1 MEARAR
7 APQLILLPV
16 RTTFI
21 VVTFALALALNLL
34 PWTGFAVLVKPD
46 FVALVVLYW
55 CVEQPRKVG
64 FLTAWALGLVM
75 DVADGAL
82 FGQHALA
89 YTVLAF
95 AAIVLHRRIQGFPMR
110 HQFWHVLALLTLNQL
125 IVLGLRMAAGAPF
138 PGIAYFLPALLG
150 ALLWAPLSALMRMP
164 RIPKS
169 DPDQI

>member
-1 MEARAR
+1 METRNS
-7 APQLILLPV
+7 PQLILLPV
-16 RTTFI
+16 RPGFI
-21 VVTFALALALNLL
+21 ALTLAAALALNLM
-34 PWTGFAVLVKPD
+34 PWSGLAMLVKPD

-55 CVEQPRKVG
+55 CVNQPRKVG
-64 FLTAWALGLVM
+64 FFVAFVLGLVM

-95 AAIVLHRRIQGFPMR
+95 AAIVLHRRIQSFPMKF
-110 HQFWHVLALLTLNQL
+110 QFWHVLVLLVLNEL
-125 IVLGLRMAAGAPF
+125 IVLGLRLAAGGQP
-138 PGIAYFLPALLG
+138 PGPAYFASALAGAALWPWLCALLR
-150 ALLWAPLSALMRMP
+150 LP

>member
-1 MEARAR
+1 METRTS
-7 APQLILLPV
+7 PQLILLPV
-16 RTTFI
+16 RPGFI
-21 VVTFALALALNLL
+21 ALTLAAALALNLM
-34 PWTGFAVLVKPD
+34 PWSGLAMLVKPD

-55 CVEQPRKVG
+55 CVNQPRKVG
-64 FLTAWALGLVM
+64 FFIAFTLGLVM

-95 AAIVLHRRIQGFPMR
+95 AALVLHRRIQSFPMKF
-110 HQFWHVLALLTLNQL
+110 QFWHVLVLLALNEL
-125 IVLGLRMAAGAPF
+125 IVLGLRLAAGAQP
-138 PGIAYFLPALLG
+138 PAPAYFASALVGAALWPPLCALLR
-150 ALLWAPLSALMRMP
+150 LP